1 MMDPCRSSVARCGV
15 PSPCTPDRDSRRA
28 RATETGCSLRS
39 ARPLAQP
46 CESHGDV
53 TEALSWYERAQKQAP
68 NGVYAAE
75 ACAGKMRMLLQTG
88 GPTAARP
95 AAELYL

>member
-1 MMDPCRSSVARCGV
+1 
-15 PSPCTPDRDSRRA
+15 
-28 RATETGCSLRS
+28 
-39 ARPLAQP
+39 
-46 CESHGDV
+46 V

-95 AAELYL
+95 AAELYLARFPNGVHAAAAEKIVASTSKP